1 MQIFGV
7 DFTSRPR
14 AGARGKAIMVASATL
29 DARGLALRRID
40 ACTDFAVFERWL
52 ATPGPWLGGFDFP
65 LGLPRAFVAAHC
77 PGSDWAAMVRWA
89 QGLGRDGFCAV
100 TFAAFSAARGQP
112 LAKHRAVD
120 LIGKSHSPLKT
131 MDPVRRIAI
140 NPPVGLMFFEGAPRL
155 LAAGLHLPGLHETG
169 DARVGVE
176 VYPGALAIALG
187 ERHYKNDK
195 PAHGDRLQQAR
206 ARLVAATR
214 AGASLASGVDLPPL
228 RWPRALAQ
236 AAVDDASGDTLDA
249 ALCALAAA
257 VAARAGSPRYGLP
270 PFDPVEGWIAG
281 VPLPEMPSSEAPR

>member
-14 AGARGKAIMVASATL
+14 AGARGKAIRIAQARL
-29 DARGLALRRID
+29 GDAGLALRQID
-40 ACTDFAVFERWL
+40 ACTDFSAFEGWL
-52 ATPGPWLGGFDFP
+52 ATPGPWVGGFDFP
-65 LGLPRAFVAAHC
+65 FGLPRAFVDAHC

-89 QGLGRDGFCAV
+89 QALGREGFCAV
-100 TFAAFSAARGQP
+100 TFAAFSAARGVP

-120 LIGKSHSPLKT
+120 LACRSHSPLKT

-155 LAAGLHLPGLHETG
+155 LAAGLHLPGLHASG
-169 DARVGVE
+169 DARVGLE

-187 ERHYKNDK
+187 ERYYKNDT
-195 PAHGDRLQQAR
+195 PANGSARQQAR

-214 AGASLASGVDLPPL
+214 AGVTLASGMSLPPL
-228 RWPRALAQ
+228 RWPRALAK
-236 AAVDDASGDTLDA
+236 AAVDDTSGDTLDA

-257 VAARAGSPRYGLP
+257 TAVRAGPPRYGLP

-281 VPLPEMPSSEAPR
+281 VPPAEVGR